1 MPPTSGRRLR
11 SATVA
16 ATMTLSLASALT
28 GCGGGS
34 KKADWAE
41 ICVHRAQQTRAAD
54 VECEV
59 DRTGAYA
66 WYYIP
71 RKSGGTSNFVPTV
84 ASSISLVKGGTF
96 DRPRKGKIM
105 RGGFGKGKNSGG
117 SGGGAVGGGSG
128 GSDGGGKG
136 GSGGKGG

>member
-34 KKADWAE
+34 KKAEWAE
-41 ICVHRAQQTRAAD
+41 ICVHRQKQVRASD
-54 VECEV
+54 TECV
-59 DRTGAYA
+59 ADRTGAHA

-71 RKSGGTSNFVPTV
+71 RKNGNSVPAMSG
-84 ASSISLVKGGTF
+84 SISLVKGGTY
-96 DRPRKGKIM
+96 DRPRKGSIT
-105 RGGFGKGKNSGG
+105 RGGFGTIKQDSSG
-117 SGGGAVGGGSG
+117 SGGGGVTGG
-128 GSDGGGKG
+128 
-136 GSGGKGG
+136 